1 MDAAKEKK
9 LHSYVEKE
17 KKLHSYLSNIF
28 YYTFVL
34 IIGVI
39 FTLSFFIADVELINN
54 ILYIILIVSSLVI
67 VFYLA
72 VQMLQYNRTVN
83 KKAQLG
89 IFLVVIGFLLI
100 LTSTSKEISLGS
112 WFLLDFLGDYFFVYW
127 GIGSI
132 VIGIIVELTFLDQFL
147 WDMFVKPFKFL
158 WEKLVALAKLIWKHW
173 KNILLYTLD
182 LASLG
187 GIIYVAITWEILW
200 WKLVILSVCC
210 IYPIIHHSKRIW
222 RVIRFFAVEI
232 IYRMFYEIGV
242 LIKNIAVSIWNAIVR
257 FFKFIKERWWTIL
270 KEFLRLAIAVAGIV
284 LLIFKDQIDPTS
296 FVSGYAW
303 WLIMFGAILVGELFS
318 RKIVLIKTWNAI
330 TSFFTFIWNAITSFF
345 EFIWNIIVDIFK
357 FFIENWWI
365 ILKEFLRLAIAVTG
379 IILFIYNE
387 EIDPSSFVPA
397 YAWWFIMFGA
407 ILVGELF
414 SRKIIL
420 IKTWNAIV
428 SFFEFLWRVIKTLV
442 TKMREAIRRIF
453 SYLLR
458 ILRNIWELIKEHVK
472 RVINETVR
480 LILSAGAIYLIF
492 YGVSTDANWYPWLV
506 GISIILL
513 VEIILRKVVLLKIYN
528 FIKETALF
536 FWEILKFLW
545 EPFRFILTKIYE
557 LLKFI
562 KQHWLKILL
571 YTLDLVSV
579 VAIIYFSVSW
589 ILGLWSLIVIAAG
602 GIYLIGH
609 HHKTI
614 WKVIRFVV
622 VDIFYKFFY
631 NIAKFIKNMFV
642 AIWEKIVAFIN
653 FWKEHWKTVFKEI
666 IRLVIAVAGI
676 VIFII
681 KGKIDPTSYLPNFVW
696 WIILIGAILIGEVF
710 SRKIVFIKT
719 YEAIKSIV
727 IKFWEFLKKIPKFIG
742 NVFYTIGMTLRT
754 VSVYVYDNFIRLFL
768 LLFMLFAI
776 VYGIA
781 LIFSFIDP
789 SVDFIGFF
797 RDLDTSA
804 RLSIGAGFII
814 LFSVALILLRR
825 ELKKLRTG
833 TSRVLYSKIKE
844 RWQK

>member
-1 MDAAKEKK
+1 ME
-9 LHSYVEKE
+9 LEKE
-17 KKLHSYLSNIF
+17 RKLHSYLSNIF

-34 IIGVI
+34 IIAII
-39 FTLSFFIADVELINN
+39 FVLSFLVTDVEIINN
-54 ILYIILIVSSLVI
+54 ILYIVLIVSSLVI

-72 VQMLQYNRTVN
+72 VQMLQYNRRVN

-89 IFLVVIGFLLI
+89 IFLIVIGFLLI
-100 LTSTSKEISLGS
+100 LTSTSKEISLGG

-132 VIGIIVELTFLDQFL
+132 VTGIIVELTFLDQLL

-182 LASLG
+182 LASIG
-187 GIIYVAITWEILW
+187 GIIYVAVIWEILW
-200 WKLVILSVCC
+200 WKIVILSVCC
-210 IYPIIHHSKRIW
+210 VYPIAHHSKRIW
-222 RVIRFFAVEI
+222 RAIRFFAVEI
-232 IYRMFYEIGV
+232 IYKMFYEIGV
-242 LIKNIAVSIWNAIVR
+242 LIKNVAVSIWNAVVR
-257 FFKFIKERWWTIL
+257 FFKFIAEHWWIIL
-270 KEFLRLAIAVAGIV
+270 KEFLRLVVAVAGIV
-284 LLIFKDQIDPTS
+284 LLTLKNQIDPAFIVPT
-296 FVSGYAW
+296 FVW
-303 WLIMFGAILVGELFS
+303 WLIMFGAILIGELFS

-330 TSFFTFIWNAITSFF
+330 KSFFTFVWNV
-345 EFIWNIIVDIFK
+345 IVDTFK
-357 FFIENWWI
+357 FFLEHWWI
-365 ILKEFLRLAIAVTG
+365 ILKEFLRFATAVTG
-379 IILFIYNE
+379 IFLFIYNE
-387 EIDPSSFVPA
+387 EIDPSSSAPA
-397 YAWWFIMFGA
+397 FAWWLIMFGA
-407 ILVGELF
+407 ILIGELF
-414 SRKIIL
+414 SRRIIL

-428 SFFEFLWRVIKTLV
+428 SFSEFLWRIIKTLAN
-442 TKMREAIRRIF
+442 KMWEAIRRMF

-458 ILRNIWELIKEHVK
+458 ILKNIWELIKEHVK
-472 RVINETVR
+472 RVLNETVR
-480 LILSAGAIYLIF
+480 LILTAGAIYLIF
-492 YGVSTDANWYPWLV
+492 YGVSNDADWYPWLV

-528 FIKETALF
+528 FIKEAALF

-545 EPFRFILTKIYE
+545 EPFRFILTKIYD

-562 KQHWLKILL
+562 KKHWLKILL
-571 YTLDLVSV
+571 YTLDLISV

-589 ILGLWSLIVIAAG
+589 ILGLLSLIIIAAG
-602 GIYLIGH
+602 GIYLVGH
-609 HHKTI
+609 HYKTI
-614 WKVIRFVV
+614 WKVIRFVA

-631 NIAKFIKNMFV
+631 NVVKFIKNMFE
-642 AIWEKIVAFIN
+642 AIWEKIVSFIN
-653 FWKEHWKTVFKEI
+653 FWKEHWKTIFKEV
-666 IRLVIAVAGI
+666 IRLAIAVAGI

-681 KGKIDPTSYLPNFVW
+681 QDKIDPTSYLPNFVW

-727 IKFWEFLKKIPKFIG
+727 TKFWECLKKIPKFIV
-742 NVFYTIGMTLRT
+742 NVFYTIGITLRT

-776 VYGIA
+776 VYGVA
-781 LIFSFIDP
+781 LLFSFINP

-797 RDLDTSA
+797 RSLETSA

-833 TSRVLYSKIKE
+833 TSRVLLSKIKE